1 MRIIVP
7 LQGVVQGRGGVFWGS
22 VIPCGLFYLLQLYIR
37 QRRPSS
43 SEDGDSETGPVV
55 PPSEGT
61 ISRTSS
67 NNDVDSANNEESAN
81 SLSVLHLKSPKKHPP
96 FVSKR
101 AIAASDKGDSPY
113 YIGWTE
119 YYRDPYHATE
129 NPHGVIQLGLA
140 ENTLSLNLLQDW
152 MKQHPEASLWN
163 EGEQLSLMDV
173 APYQYSHGMPALKS
187 DREGGRSSRVC
198 ALSSFLEN
206 LLERSPHFKAENVV
220 LTAGATA
227 ALEILGFCLGEAGDA
242 FLVPS
247 PYYPGFDRDF
257 KWRSGIQLVPVYC
270 PSSKGFTITRTA
282 LEKAYTQ
289 AQRQGIT
296 IRAIVITTPGNPVG
310 NILDADTICSV
321 FNFAKAKG
329 IHVISDEI
337 YAASV
342 FRGKFV
348 SASQILATGNYD
360 SSFVHI
366 VYGLSKDFG
375 IPGFRVG
382 LLYTTNEKILAAA
395 QNFTRFC
402 TVSSHTQRLLLY
414 LLQDKDF
421 IEMFLQEN
429 RRRLCNRY
437 DAVLEGLQSAGIN
450 CAESS
455 GGLYCWLDL
464 RHLLASTMPEAEN
477 SLWKKLLYEVKVNLT
492 PGSACHYP
500 EAGWF
505 RLCFANVD
513 GQTLNAAL
521 KRLHVFTEGMRK

>member
-1 MRIIVP
+1 MP
-7 LQGVVQGRGGVFWGS
+7 LSNAGCFGGGS
-22 VIPCGLFYLLQLYIR
+22 VFQAMIRPSPALHGFMPNNAYGAMPTGGSNPMYGNIGVHPGRPSRNFGSGMPLLNAPAYDNLTPKGKPKAYKEGGQAVKFDTFHGTHDKLKALLFLLQFDAAFPGGNFIEFSKIR
-37 QRRPSS
+37 K
-43 SEDGDSETGPVV
+43 V
-55 PPSEGT
+55 
-61 ISRTSS
+61 
-67 NNDVDSANNEESAN
+67 
-81 SLSVLHLKSPKKHPP
+81 
-96 FVSKR
+96 
-101 AIAASDKGDSPY
+101 
-113 YIGWTE
+113 
-119 YYRDPYHATE
+119 
-129 NPHGVIQLGLA
+129 
-140 ENTLSLNLLQDW
+140 
-152 MKQHPEASLWN
+152 
-163 EGEQLSLMDV
+163 
-173 APYQYSHGMPALKS
+173 
-187 DREGGRSSRVC
+187 
-198 ALSSFLEN
+198 LSSFLEN
-206 LLERSPHFKAENVV
+206 LLERSPRFKAENVV

-296 IRAIVITTPGNPVG
+296 VRAIVITTPGNPVG
-310 NILDADTICSV
+310 NILDADTICCV

-348 SASQILATGNYD
+348 SASQILAAGNYD

-464 RHLLASTMPEAEN
+464 RHLLASTMPQAEN
-477 SLWKKLLYEVKVNLT
+477 SLWKKLLYEVKLNLT

-505 RLCFANVD
+505 RLCFANVED
-513 GQTLNAAL
+513 QTLNAAL